1 MINIFEVKETN
12 EMIEKENLDVRT
24 ITMGISLLDC
34 IDSDVDALCDKVY
47 KKITDKAR
55 NLVKVGEEISHEFG
69 IPIVNK
75 RISVTPISLIGASAC
90 KSIDDYVKV
99 AKTLDKAATD
109 VGVNLLGGFSALV
122 SKGMTPSEELLIR
135 SIPKALKETGR
146 VCSSV
151 NVGSTKTGINMDA
164 VRLMGEI
171 IKETAELTKDNDS
184 AGCMK
189 LVVFCNAP
197 DDNPFMAG
205 AFHGVTE
212 ADCIIN
218 VGVSGPGV
226 VKNALESVRG
236 ADFETLCETI
246 KKTAFKVT
254 RVGQLVAREAS
265 KALNVPFGIMDLS
278 LAPTPAIGDSVADI
292 LCEIGLEHA
301 GAPGT
306 TAALALLNDQ
316 VKKGGVMASSYVGGL
331 SGAFIPVSEDQ
342 GMINA
347 VQAGAL
353 TLEKLEAMTCV
364 CSVGLDMIAI
374 PGDTKATTIS
384 GIIADEMAIGMVNQK
399 TTAVRLIPA
408 VGKKEGDVVEFGGLF
423 GYAPVMPVNSFSCD
437 AFVNRKGRIP
447 APIHS
452 FKN

>member
-1 MINIFEVKETN
+1 MDVKEILKHVDHT
-12 EMIEKENLDVRT
+12 
-24 ITMGISLLDC
+24 LLLQP
-34 IDSDVDALCDKVY
+34 S
-47 KKITDKAR
+47 TW
-55 NLVKVGEEISHEFG
+55 EEIKQICDDAMEYGTASVC
-69 IPIVNK
+69 IPP
-75 RISVTPISLIGASAC
+75 S
-90 KSIDDYVKV
+90 YVKQ
-99 AKTLDKAATD
+99 AAEYTREQD
-109 VGVNLLGGFSALV
+109 SLGCA
-122 SKGMTPSEELLIR
+122 
-135 SIPKALKETGR
+135 
-146 VCSSV
+146 
-151 NVGSTKTGINMDA
+151 
-164 VRLMGEI
+164 
-171 IKETAELTKDNDS
+171 
-184 AGCMK
+184 K

-212 ADCIIN
+212 ADAIIN

-226 VKNALESVRG
+226 VKTALEQVRG
-236 ADFETLCETI
+236 ESFEVLCETI

-254 RVGQLVAREAS
+254 RVGQLVAQEAS
-265 KALNVPFGIMDLS
+265 RRLGIPFGIIDLS

-347 VQAGAL
+347 VEAGAL

-374 PGDTKATTIS
+374 PGKTSEATIS

-399 TTAVRLIPA
+399 TTAVRVIPVIGKD
-408 VGKKEGDVVEFGGLF
+408 VGDMVEFGGLL
-423 GYAPVMPVNSFSCD
+423 GYAPVMPVNSFSCE
-437 AFVNRKGRIP
+437 AFVSRKGRIP